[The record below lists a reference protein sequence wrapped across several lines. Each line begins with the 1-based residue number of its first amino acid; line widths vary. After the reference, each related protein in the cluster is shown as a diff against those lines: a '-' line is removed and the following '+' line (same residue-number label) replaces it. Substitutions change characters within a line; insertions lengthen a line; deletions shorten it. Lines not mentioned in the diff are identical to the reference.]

1 MNRTLDQVASLLGLG
16 PNILRRRMRELKILN
31 QSNELISAPAHEGR
45 LFMDPRSRYC
55 PTLRTYRHYAV
66 VKVTERGLE
75 WLAKRLD
82 VQITHMPQR
91 GADQR
96 TGS

>member
-1 MNRTLDQVASLLGLG
+1 MNRTLDQVASLFGLG

-31 QSNELISAPAHEGR
+31 QGNELIASPAHEGR
-45 LFMDPRSRYC
+45 LFMDPRSRWC

-75 WLAKRLD
+75 WLAMQLN
-82 VQITHMPQR
+82 VEITRMPPR

>member
-1 MNRTLDQVASLLGLG
+1 MNRTLDQVAALLGLG

-31 QSNELISAPAHEGR
+31 QGNELIAAPQHEGR
-45 LFMDPRSRYC
+45 LFMDPRSRWC

-66 VKVTERGLE
+66 VKVTERGVQ
-75 WLAKRLD
+75 WLAKQLN
-82 VQITHMPQR
+82 VEITPMPPR